1 MTHPVERICPDCR
14 ASQPL
19 SSHYCATCGS
29 QLERFLPVP
38 ARQWLP
44 ASVRQHLNHPIVKG
58 VAMGALAIV
67 VEVGIN
73 VIRHMLTN
81 RASAHLATL
90 KSSDIPSDTTSRRT
104 GTRTVVQARR
114 RFWQKSDNRGN
125 IRSEEQITWQRSDH

>member
-44 ASVRQHLNHPIVKG
+44 ARVRQQLRHPVVKG
-58 VAMGALAIV
+58 VAMGAMALA
-67 VEVGIN
+67 VELGIS
-73 VIRHMLTN
+73 VLRHVLTQ
-81 RASAHLATL
+81 
-90 KSSDIPSDTTSRRT
+90 RT
-104 GTRTVVQARR
+104 GQHIAAIRQTPRDSANDVGRTVIHARR
-114 RFWQKSDNRGN
+114 RFWQKSDGRGN
-125 IRSEEQITWQRSDH
+125 IRSEEQITWQRTDS